1 MSNKSNLEITED
13 FDCGKE
19 KLYNAWTD
27 PKQLKQWWKPM
38 DRQLTNVT
46 NEIKEGGKVS
56 YVFDDNSLA
65 IEGQYEKVVDH
76 ELLEY
81 TWNWHISTEEV
92 EDAHYKLKV
101 HFGGDDQSATLSIIQ
116 EGFNTQDSI
125 HPHEQGWRNA
135 LQQLKAFV
143 SGDTS
148 QQQSNE
154 GSATQQ
160 HSDDG
165 TAQPQEGA
173 PQKPPVSGYNETP
186 EQAKVGGG

>member
-1 MSNKSNLEITED
+1 MENNSNLEITED

-19 KLYNAWTD
+19 KLYQAWTE
-27 PKQLKQWWKPM
+27 PEQLKQWWKPM

-65 IEGQYEKVVDH
+65 IEGQYEKVLDH

-81 TWNWHISTEEV
+81 TWNWHVSTDQV

-101 HFGGDDQSATLSIIQ
+101 HFGGDDQRATLTIIQ
-116 EGFNTQDSI
+116 EGFDTKDSI

-135 LQQLKAFV
+135 LQQLKAYV
-143 SGDTS
+143 SNGGES
-148 QQQSNE
+148 SSNGRG
-154 GSATQQ
+154 GSGNEMP
-160 HSDDG
+160 D
-165 TAQPQEGA
+165 ENA
-173 PQKPPVSGYNETP
+173 PQKPPISGYNETP